1 MVQQLYTTLR
11 NGVQMPLL
19 GLGVY
24 DLYGKDAERA
34 VSDALEIGYRL
45 IDTASLYRNE
55 KEVGRALQ
63 QSGLNRSEVFITTK
77 VGNGDQGY
85 QQTLKAFETSLK
97 LLNVE
102 YVDAYLVHWPI
113 KSTRKE
119 TWKALE
125 YLYTTQKV
133 RVIGVANY
141 LVPFLE
147 ELTTYSTSVP
157 MLDQVEFSPYCFLSD
172 LYDYCRARQI
182 QLQSYTPLLRGVK
195 FSDPRLLRIAEQYGK
210 TPAQIILRWN
220 LELGVSTIPKSGN
233 RKRLEE
239 NFSIFDFSLSGEHV
253 RELMQFHENFRIVD
267 DPMTYW

>member
-1 MVQQLYTTLR
+1 M
-11 NGVQMPLL
+11 
-19 GLGVY
+19 
-24 DLYGKDAERA
+24 
-34 VSDALEIGYRL
+34 
-45 IDTASLYRNE
+45 
-55 KEVGRALQ
+55 
-63 QSGLNRSEVFITTK
+63 
-77 VGNGDQGY
+77 
-85 QQTLKAFETSLK
+85 
-97 LLNVE
+97 
-102 YVDAYLVHWPI
+102 
-113 KSTRKE
+113 
-119 TWKALE
+119 
-125 YLYTTQKV
+125 
-133 RVIGVANY
+133 ANY

-253 RELMQFHENFRIVD
+253 RELMQFHENFRLVD